1 MKLHRN
7 AMLAAAA
14 ATALAVAGCSSESK
28 NSEQTG
34 MGAAQVEQGQT
45 RSASGLEPSSQSIA
59 VRSGVPGGVGVQT
72 YEQTATVSKID
83 KETRKLTLTKHDGT
97 QTTVKCGP
105 EVENFEQI
113 QLGDKVKA
121 TLTEQLVV
129 FVRESG
135 EPAPS
140 SDTATPVAV
149 APAGS
154 KPGVLMADTEEITG
168 KITAV
173 DLQNHKATVQFPDG
187 HARTF
192 KVRQDVDLSKEKLGD
207 TVVLRSTE
215 TMAIRVEKP

>member
-1 MKLHRN
+1 MKLHTN

-45 RSASGLEPSSQSIA
+45 RSASGQEPSSQSIS
-59 VRSGVPGGVGVQT
+59 VRSGVPGGVVVQT
-72 YEQTATVSKID
+72 YEQTATVSQID
-83 KETRKLTLTKHDGT
+83 KETRKLTLTLHDGT

-105 EVENFEQI
+105 EVENFDQI

-129 FVRESG
+129 FVRERG
-135 EPAPS
+135 EAPPS
-140 SDTATPVAV
+140 PDTANPVPVAPTG
-149 APAGS
+149 A

-168 KITAV
+168 KVTDI
-173 DLQNHKATVQFPDG
+173 DIQNHKATVQFPDG
-187 HARTF
+187 RAKTF
-192 KVRQDVDLSKEKLGD
+192 RVRQDVDLSKEKIGE